1 MRLLLIIVLAL
12 TASNTLAL
20 KDPTRPDGFGAAQ
33 QAQVSGK
40 KLTLASI
47 FIGND
52 RKVAVIDG
60 VARREGQTFE
70 GVRVK
75 RIHPDW
81 VELVDQGRERVLRF
95 EPLPQVR
102 SSQQQKNELL

>member
-1 MRLLLIIVLAL
+1 MRLLLITMLAL
-12 TASNTLAL
+12 ASSNTLAL
-20 KDPTRPDGFGAAQ
+20 QDPTRPDGFGAAP
-33 QAQVSGK
+33 QAQVAQK
-40 KLTLASI
+40 EFTLASI

-60 VARREGQTFE
+60 EARREGQMVE

-75 RIHPDW
+75 RIHPDR
-81 VELVDQGRERVLRF
+81 VELVDQGRVRVLRL

-102 SSQQQKNELL
+102 TSQ